1 MVLSREGQGLL
12 WAVRIQMPLG
22 LTSRDSKAQ
31 IPQSL
36 NTLGGVFRTLPFHKW
51 SPVLD
56 SSVGSS
62 PGPLLLL
69 GPPAFATIGTMWR
82 RCHFTLPQPQHLAPA
97 CSQSK
102 EKSQALCN
110 NLPRVVTSHHP

>member
-12 WAVRIQMPLG
+12 WAVSIQMPLG
-22 LTSRDSKAQ
+22 LTSRDSRAQ
-31 IPQSL
+31 IPQEQSL
-36 NTLGGVFRTLPFHKW
+36 NTLGCVFRTLPFHKW

-69 GPPAFATIGTMWR
+69 GPPAFTTIGTMWR
-82 RCHFTLPQPQHLAPA
+82 RCHFTLPQPTSGPSMFTKQG
-97 CSQSK
+97 
-102 EKSQALCN
+102 EKSGPLQ
-110 NLPRVVTSHHP
+110 